1 MLQPTLLTIELS
13 SQISKKMKKI
23 SCSERP
29 CIYVIYCSKKK
40 PYIVEIS
47 IGIYCLNHK
56 NKNKPIK
63 GLFPLKIFTRGI
75 STSL

>member
-29 CIYVIYCSKKK
+29 CIYVIYCSQKNT
-40 PYIVEIS
+40 YIAEIS
-47 IGIYCLNHK
+47 IGIATLG
-56 NKNKPIK
+56 P
-63 GLFPLKIFTRGI
+63 
-75 STSL
+75 S

>member
-29 CIYVIYCSKKK
+29 CIYVIYCSKKNLILLK
-40 PYIVEIS
+40 YPLEFIV
-47 IGIYCLNHK
+47 
-56 NKNKPIK
+56 
-63 GLFPLKIFTRGI
+63 
-75 STSL
+75 